1 MCLACR
7 RGDKCPSPEKVR
19 PSMEAM
25 NIDVFATASKADR
38 PNIVRLK

>member
-25 NIDVFATASKADR
+25 NIDVFATASKAHAHYLSDKR
-38 PNIVRLK
+38 